1 MSLIFGIN
9 LSDRIYLSA
18 DTRLTIEKSD
28 GTKEYRDNTI
38 KIIPFPSPIAV
49 AVAGKTRA
57 ARFILQKLLENEKS
71 VDLSIRTLRENILN
85 RITPIVDELLTSGFK
100 YDQLKVCLLFAGL
113 NKNAK
118 KKVAG
123 GKKLIELVGECQNL
137 EKKSEEGLITK
148 LLDKS
153 FRGNHALLAN
163 ALANSQQNLKDVH
176 FQALMK
182 QKVDDKGMVT
192 ADITD
197 SHIFAIL
204 INPPD
209 PPIIEDAE
217 WGEFLAF
224 GPRITKNQIP
234 KNAFCKLEFKSNGK
248 INIDHALLTAIIETT
263 AREYNLDTVGGSI
276 FSVVISE
283 KGGGAL
289 TGEVNSINMDTGEKA
304 KLSKITSDGN
314 GIFYSETPRG
324 ERQKLIPFT
333 ELDEAEF
340 TTGADLML

>member
-18 DTRLTIEKSD
+18 DTRLTIENPD
-28 GTKEYRDNTI
+28 GTREYKDNTI

-49 AVAGKTRA
+49 ATAGKTKA
-57 ARFILQKLLENEKS
+57 ARIILQKLLESEK
-71 VDLSIRTLRENILN
+71 DTALSIRALRASILN
-85 RITPIVDELLTSGFK
+85 KITPIVDELLASGFT
-100 YDQLKVCLLFAGL
+100 YEQLRVCFLFGGL

-137 EKKSEEGLITK
+137 EKQSDDRLITK
-148 LLDKS
+148 LLDQNFQGDRS
-153 FRGNHALLAN
+153 LIAS

-176 FQALMK
+176 FQALK
-182 QKVDDKGMVT
+182 NQKVDADGMLTTDV
-192 ADITD
+192 AD

-204 INPPD
+204 INPPNA
-209 PPIIEDAE
+209 PVIEDAE
-217 WGEFLAF
+217 WGEFLAY

-234 KNAFCKLEFKSNGK
+234 KNAFCKLEFKSSGK
-248 INIDHALLTAIIETT
+248 VNIDHALLTAIIETT
-263 AREYNLDTVGGSI
+263 ARDYNLNTVGGSI

-289 TGEVNSINMDTGEKA
+289 TGEVNSINMDTGGKT

-314 GIFYSETPRG
+314 GVFYTENSQG
-324 ERQKLIPFT
+324 EKQRLIPFI
-333 ELDEAEF
+333 ELSEESFSAGAE
-340 TTGADLML
+340 L

>member
-18 DTRLTIEKSD
+18 DTRLTIENPD
-28 GTKEYRDNTI
+28 GIREYKDNTI

-49 AVAGKTRA
+49 AIAGKTKA
-57 ARFILQKLLENEKS
+57 ARIILQRLLESEK
-71 VDLSIRTLRENILN
+71 DTALSIRTLRANILN
-85 RITPIVDELLTSGFK
+85 KITPIVGELLTSGFT
-100 YDQLKVCLLFAGL
+100 YEQLRVCFLFGGL

-123 GKKLIELVGECQNL
+123 GKKLIKLVGECQNL
-137 EKKSEEGLITK
+137 EKQSDEGLITK

-153 FRGNHALLAN
+153 FRGDHSLIAN
-163 ALANSQQNLKDVH
+163 ALANNQQNLKDVH
-176 FQALMK
+176 FQALK
-182 QKVDDKGMVT
+182 NQKVDADGTVT
-192 ADITD
+192 TNVVD
-197 SHIFAIL
+197 SHIFAVL
-204 INPPD
+204 INPPNA
-209 PPIIEDAE
+209 PIIEDAE
-217 WGEFLAF
+217 WGEFLAY
-224 GPRITKNQIP
+224 GPKITKSQIS
-234 KNAFCKLEFKSNGK
+234 KNAFCKLEFKSSGR

-263 AREYNLDTVGGSI
+263 AREYKLDTVGGSI

-314 GIFYSETPRG
+314 WVFYSETPQG
-324 ERQKLIPFT
+324 EKQKLIPFT
-333 ELDEAEF
+333 ELNKTDF
-340 TTGADLML
+340 STGVDLML